1 MFRQLFIHSR
11 AATTHI
17 GDLFITPIHEYMQIR
32 LQFKIS
38 TYLQKITELEAYSIL
53 QYDRSFIFYLR
64 ACLVCSSISNS
75 RN

>member
-11 AATTHI
+11 AVTTHI

-38 TYLQKITELEAYSIL
+38 TYLQKITEL
-53 QYDRSFIFYLR
+53 
-64 ACLVCSSISNS
+64 V
-75 RN
+75 